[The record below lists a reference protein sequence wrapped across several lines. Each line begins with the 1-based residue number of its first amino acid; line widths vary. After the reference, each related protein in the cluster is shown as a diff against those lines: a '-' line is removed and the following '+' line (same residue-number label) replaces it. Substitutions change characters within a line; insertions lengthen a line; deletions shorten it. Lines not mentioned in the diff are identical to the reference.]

1 VGLASSF
8 HFWAV
13 TTGWDYRKGLDRLLM
28 ADSPTSQ
35 FPNNFFNSSAS
46 L

>member
-1 VGLASSF
+1 MGLASSF